1 MPRFLLAL
9 VFLTYLS
16 VPAAAGRAGNDP
28 VIKAAREELDRNY
41 SKLKNS
47 EPVPMYY
54 MQFRAVDDFNITL
67 NSYMGSPRQPS
78 ESRVRYASVLPRYN
92 DYTFD
97 NTHQLKGGYYNKYE
111 NLLKY
116 GYLPVDD
123 APVPL
128 ETAVWNIINAGVK
141 DQYDKYIKVK
151 ANYDST
157 SAERDGAPDF
167 SVSGPVKYY
176 SVLKPQKINRAAWQ
190 AALDRTTAVFSEFPK
205 ALNGSAQFKYDLFS
219 KYNADTDG
227 SAVRED
233 AGFGSVSVD
242 VTALT
247 DDGMLLSRGK
257 NYISPDGIKD
267 LPSEEQLVKDAKTAV
282 KELSELLRAK
292 PAEPY
297 SGPVLFKNRAAAVFF
312 LMTAGHNFE
321 SHTQK
326 FENKPRIF
334 EGKTGR
340 KVTADFISIYD
351 RPLLKKYKGLRLA
364 GHYMVDDEAVRAENV
379 TLIKNGVLRNLLTGR
394 ANAKGFP
401 VSNGHARAMPEFI
414 AGPAPSNF
422 IIESSRKKT
431 FGELRSELVEE
442 CKKQNKEYGIMI
454 TESDD
459 DGNPAMAYK
468 VYADG
473 RKDELIRGA
482 KISAVPLANLEKI
495 IDAGDDDEAVNLY
508 GQTDFSYFMP
518 MSAASPSL
526 LLSEIE
532 ISIAE
537 KSSDKQPLL
546 PSPFAENGHKE
557 GGK

>member
-1 MPRFLLAL
+1 MLSKFIFA
-9 VFLTYLS
+9 VCLS
-16 VPAAAGRAGNDP
+16 VLPAARAADDTYARAEHDRLLNILSGELFTEFKALGKKETVPLYFLQYELFDESLLRLSSFKGTEGTPEEFRYRNLDITARFNDYSFDNTHQ
-28 VIKAAREELDRNY
+28 IKRGYGQGATLLTSA
-41 SKLKNS
+41 S
-47 EPVPMYY
+47 MYY

-247 DDGMLLSRGK
+247 DDGMLDVKIPKDTGYK
-257 NYISPDGIKD
+257 FTIAVSPLDCMKRREV
-267 LPSEEQLVKDAKTAV
+267 SAV
-282 KELSELLRAK
+282 KLS
-292 PAEPY
+292 
-297 SGPVLFKNRAAAVFF
+297 
-312 LMTAGHNFE
+312 
-321 SHTQK
+321 
-326 FENKPRIF
+326 
-334 EGKTGR
+334 
-340 KVTADFISIYD
+340 
-351 RPLLKKYKGLRLA
+351 
-364 GHYMVDDEAVRAENV
+364 
-379 TLIKNGVLRNLLTGR
+379 
-394 ANAKGFP
+394 
-401 VSNGHARAMPEFI
+401 
-414 AGPAPSNF
+414 
-422 IIESSRKKT
+422 
-431 FGELRSELVEE
+431 
-442 CKKQNKEYGIMI
+442 MI
-454 TESDD
+454 
-459 DGNPAMAYK
+459 
-468 VYADG
+468 
-473 RKDELIRGA
+473 
-482 KISAVPLANLEKI
+482 
-495 IDAGDDDEAVNLY
+495 
-508 GQTDFSYFMP
+508 
-518 MSAASPSL
+518 
-526 LLSEIE
+526 
-532 ISIAE
+532 
-537 KSSDKQPLL
+537 
-546 PSPFAENGHKE
+546 
-557 GGK
+557 